1 MKVVLSSGLGRLHF
15 FTSAC
20 ALARKGVEVRLIGG
34 WIPRRTETFFIK
46 VLSFIIGY
54 DLRPGFRRRQINERN
69 VETVGLWWVDFLDR
83 LFIILFK
90 DVFPFLHIDPLWGW
104 KLFGWRSSEYFKGC
118 SILHVRSGAGHG
130 RAIKYAR
137 KLGLPIIV
145 DHSIAHPA
153 FMDKY
158 VKSEY
163 EREGVPFDLGMDSR
177 FWRMVVEDCKMAD
190 ILLVNSDFVKETF
203 EEEGF
208 PVEKIRVVYLGVPEM
223 FFGVKKYG
231 DHNAAHEL
239 RLLFTG
245 AFGFRKGGEYILQ
258 AAKIL
263 IDKGFHN
270 FRIDFVGSTS
280 QGTRIIERFSDE
292 HLPVHFHGPMSQ
304 ENMLEFM
311 RKADAYVFPS
321 LAEGCAKSGME
332 AMAAGL
338 CVVATKESGLPI
350 ENGVT
355 GCLVPSKDAVAL
367 AEKIEWLSNNPNQ
380 IEKMGV
386 AAAKLIKADYNEIDY
401 AAKLLNVYEEALKGS
416 T

>member
-20 ALARKGVEVRLIGG
+20 ALARNGTEVRLIGG
-34 WIPRRTETFFIK
+34 WIPRCTETLFIK
-46 VLSFIIGY
+46 VLSYIVGY
-54 DLRPGFRRRQINERN
+54 DLRPGFKRRQICEKN
-69 VETVGLWWVDFLDR
+69 VQTVGLACADFLDR
-83 LFIILFK
+83 LFIIIFRK
-90 DVFPFLHIDPLWGW
+90 IFPFLQIDPIWGW
-104 KLFGWRSSEYFKGC
+104 KLFGWRSSKYLRGY

-130 RAIKYAR
+130 GAIKEAR
-137 KLGLPIIV
+137 RLGLPVVV

-163 EREGVPFDLGMDSR
+163 KRNGVKFDLGMESP
-177 FWRMVVEDCKMAD
+177 FWRMVVEDCEMAD
-190 ILLVNSDFVKETF
+190 ILLVNSEFVKETF
-203 EEEGF
+203 IEEGF
-208 PVEKIRVVYLGVPEM
+208 PADKIWVVYLGVPEM
-223 FFGVKKYG
+223 FFGIKKYG

-263 IDKGFHN
+263 IAKGFHN

-280 QGTRIIERFSDE
+280 QGTRIIEKFSDA

-311 RKADAYVFPS
+311 RKADVYVFPS

-338 CVVATKESGLPI
+338 CVVATRESGLPI

-367 AEKIEWLSNNPNQ
+367 AEKIEWLANNPDQ

-386 AAAKLIKADYNEIDY
+386 AAARLIKADYNEIDY
-401 AAKLLNVYEEALKGS
+401 AANLLNVYEVALKGS